1 MPPQPCKGRKRMI
14 VESPTGHYSSGLRP
28 APRPHRKSQWD
39 GQENVA
45 GCHFEPMEP
54 QFNWLERRSPKFLG
68 PPVTFSASS
77 ACLLPC
83 FLLGLPQM
91 LNPSS
96 VGDQIASLM
105 NNVEKS
111 PKREPSLNTLY
122 RRAISEN
129 RRVRCINNVALHGGE
144 RGPVVGPTVLNQ
156 APLGSMDVGDKSYGY
171 HLLYF

>member
-1 MPPQPCKGRKRMI
+1 MQGRKRMI
-14 VESPTGHYSSGLRP
+14 VESPAGHCSSDLRP
-28 APRPHRKSQWD
+28 APRPHQKSWWD
-39 GQENVA
+39 GQENAA
-45 GCHFEPMEP
+45 GCHFEPLEP

-96 VGDQIASLM
+96 VGDQIAFLM

-122 RRAISEN
+122 RRAISGN
-129 RRVRCINNVALHGGE
+129 RRVCGIIMHFARRRE
-144 RGPVVGPTVLNQ
+144 RNCASPLYLIMR
-156 APLGSMDVGDKSYGY
+156 PLGSRDVVIESNGY
-171 HLLYF
+171 HLLYS